1 MSHEHDGHRDR
12 LRNRF
17 LNEGSFD
24 NFEPHNILEMLLFH
38 AIPRQDTNE
47 IAHRLINEFGSLSG
61 VFDAPFEELMK
72 RGKLTKPTACL
83 IKAVVPMT
91 RAYYDDKYNRKQILY
106 TTKDYANYLLDRY
119 IGYSNE
125 VLSIISMDNCGRVIS
140 YDIVSEGSINYV
152 SADTRNII
160 NILLRTGATSCV
172 IAHNHPGNFAVPS
185 TKDVMATRAIM
196 VACAAIGVRMLDHIV
211 IAANDCISMRDTEK
225 YKNIFEESYEESYYE
240 NYEDIEG

>member
-1 MSHEHDGHRDR
+1 MAHEHDGHRDR

-61 VFDAPFEELMK
+61 VFDAPFEELVK

-83 IKAVVPMT
+83 IKSIVPMT
-91 RAYYDDKYNRKQILY
+91 RAYQDDKYNRKQVLY
-106 TTKDYANYLLDRY
+106 TTKDYADYLLDRY
-119 IGYSNE
+119 IGYNKE
-125 VLSIISMDNCGRVIS
+125 VLSMISMDNCGRVIS

-160 NILLRTGATSCV
+160 NTLLRTGATSCV
-172 IAHNHPGNFAVPS
+172 IAHNHPGSFAMPS
-185 TKDVMATRAIM
+185 NKDVTATRAIL
-196 VACAAIGVRMLDHIV
+196 VACATIGVRLLDHII
-211 IAANDCISMRDTEK
+211 IAADDCVSMYNSEK
-225 YKNIFEESYEESYYE
+225 YRGIFEGNYEEGYYD
-240 NYEDIEG
+240 NY